1 MKFNLDVLSP
11 MEFEKLAR
19 DIISKKLDLEF
30 KNYKS
35 GKDGGI
41 DLRNKENG
49 IICQCKHIKK
59 ITDLKSNIKKELP
72 KIDKIKELKKYYLI
86 VSTQLTP
93 QNENEIIKI
102 LDKYIEDSNQIIS
115 YNEIE
120 FFLEQEKNIDVLKNN
135 SKLWLTS
142 YRVLEIFQ
150 QKYIDFEINNL
161 LDNIKSNM
169 SYFVE
174 TNVFRK
180 CYDKILND
188 RLLIISGAPGVGKT
202 INSNMLVAK
211 MIANNPDLKLKT
223 TNGSNY
229 KEMIKTL
236 DYDSFEIIILDDFLG
251 QSYLD
256 KTSEQISEIIKI
268 IDYVKRNSNKYLI
281 LNSRLNVLNDAKMTH
296 EKFEELLNSL
306 EGNKY
311 VIDMENITYLEKAEI
326 IYNLHYFNK
335 VPKEYFEELKKK
347 NLFWYRYEEIVKN
360 ANYNTRI
367 IEYCVINY
375 KKDNISKEKYY
386 EYIMKNI
393 KNPRQVWHRQF
404 SKFSNEELSYLHTMY
419 SLGTNDVS
427 NVRLKECFENVSR
440 KRNYDTEQNKY
451 NKITEKM
458 SNCIIKQSVK
468 GTEFVL
474 NVINPSVN
482 DYIMNELKENNLE
495 LEKMLEECVYIEQLI
510 NLVNINPKII
520 EKISFNILKLKSA
533 INNLDRELLYLIEK
547 YEYFN
552 EEVKKY
558 LHNIILECKEV
569 NCVSILR
576 ILSNEKII
584 EKYNLYDYIFDVK
597 LLKKLFKNST
607 SYEIKNYIFF
617 MDKYIEDK
625 EGRRIDE
632 FLNDMYLELTEIIS
646 LKIEEDVFRDVIDE
660 IGSIVFSNIEKVMYR
675 IEDEEYIIENYEEI
689 KKIVI
694 SELDIIIDSL
704 IEKEV
709 ESYMLNDIE
718 FKNID
723 IDKNN
728 CIDTSCIKQFIEQEL
743 YDEINEQKSLEEK
756 KEITIDDIFNQEYD
770 I

>member
-11 MEFEKLAR
+11 IEFEKLAR
-19 DIISKKLDLEF
+19 DIISKKLGLEF
-30 KNYKS
+30 KNYKL

-41 DLRNKENG
+41 DLKNKENG

-59 ITDLKSNIKKELP
+59 FADLKSNIKKELP

-120 FFLEQEKNIDVLKNN
+120 TFLEQEKNIDVLKNN

-520 EKISFNILKLKSA
+520 EKQNA
-533 INNLDRELLYLIEK
+533 G
-547 YEYFN
+547 
-552 EEVKKY
+552 
-558 LHNIILECKEV
+558 
-569 NCVSILR
+569 
-576 ILSNEKII
+576 
-584 EKYNLYDYIFDVK
+584 
-597 LLKKLFKNST
+597 
-607 SYEIKNYIFF
+607 EIP
-617 MDKYIEDK
+617 
-625 EGRRIDE
+625 R
-632 FLNDMYLELTEIIS
+632 
-646 LKIEEDVFRDVIDE
+646 FR
-660 IGSIVFSNIEKVMYR
+660 
-675 IEDEEYIIENYEEI
+675 
-689 KKIVI
+689 
-694 SELDIIIDSL
+694 
-704 IEKEV
+704 
-709 ESYMLNDIE
+709 
-718 FKNID
+718 
-723 IDKNN
+723 
-728 CIDTSCIKQFIEQEL
+728 
-743 YDEINEQKSLEEK
+743 
-756 KEITIDDIFNQEYD
+756 
-770 I
+770 